1 LVVRADSEALAD
13 LRARALTPLTGLA
26 AAPAARLADTLR
38 SWLLHHGRRDEIA
51 AELFVSPSTVRYRL
65 RQLRDL
71 YGDRLQDPRSIAEL
85 T

>member
-1 LVVRADSEALAD
+1 
-13 LRARALTPLTGLA
+13 
-26 AAPAARLADTLR
+26 
-38 SWLLHHGRRDEIA
+38 GRRDEIA

-85 T
+85 TVALADRGAVVADPPQRE